1 MTDKTK
7 HVEEYAIKKLL
18 FLDAYGFERPT
29 TNKDKW
35 CTTISCSSVDI
46 SIEVELDW
54 RELDVFVLLRAIQN
68 DGFSGG
74 YYVSGGKRC
83 RIHLE
88 KFLKDSCAISE
99 DVMRS
104 SLRKQPPR
112 SERNETTMKSHIDD
126 YMWLLRRTAVAD
138 PAIGPHVILRS
149 TQLADRDEQALL
161 LIKLADLVLQHREE
175 PGLD

>member
-68 DGFSGG
+68 DGFSFSKALQGK
-74 YYVSGGKRC
+74 VDMTSFLRPPSG
-83 RIHLE
+83 
-88 KFLKDSCAISE
+88 
-99 DVMRS
+99 
-104 SLRKQPPR
+104 
-112 SERNETTMKSHIDD
+112 
-126 YMWLLRRTAVAD
+126 
-138 PAIGPHVILRS
+138 
-149 TQLADRDEQALL
+149 
-161 LIKLADLVLQHREE
+161 QH
-175 PGLD
+175 